1 MAKTSLFQ
9 QIASSGLKHNS
20 SPMGNFSLPN
30 FIIRIECSQHLL
42 TTPMPSDIYLVNG
55 KKVIL
60 ADGYPTVK
68 SELEN
73 RGFECIV
80 IDMSQ
85 IRAADGSLT
94 CCSIF
99 Y

>member
-1 MAKTSLFQ
+1 MSFGEMPDGCEVITMPKAEVYGCNT
-9 QIASSGLKHNS
+9 IGL
-20 SPMGNFSLPN
+20 P
-30 FIIRIECSQHLL
+30 
-42 TTPMPSDIYLVNG
+42 G

-60 ADGYPTVK
+60 AEGYPTVK
-68 SELEN
+68 LELEN

>member
-1 MAKTSLFQ
+1 MSPESFGVMPEGCEIIMMPQEEVYGCNT
-9 QIASSGLKHNS
+9 IGL
-20 SPMGNFSLPN
+20 PGN
-30 FIIRIECSQHLL
+30 
-42 TTPMPSDIYLVNG
+42 
-55 KKVIL
+55 KVIL
-60 ADGYPTVK
+60 AEGYPTVK

-73 RGFECIV
+73 RGFECIS